1 MCHPQLGEKL
11 VNRNRPRNTE
21 MIELVCKD
29 FKNVKNLKDIKIYM
43 KILKRKIV

>member
-11 VNRNRPRNTE
+11 VNRNRLRNTE

-29 FKNVKNLKDIKIYM
+29 FKNLKDIKIYM